1 MIKNSHVFTTSNVRR
16 HKVYPDNDNE
26 RRFVIIDITNHLELQ
41 KFGTKSKDFQRF
53 IFSSEQDSLF
63 L

>member
-1 MIKNSHVFTTSNVRR
+1 MTSATAGS
-16 HKVYPDNDNE
+16 HKVYPDKANK
-26 RRFVIIDITNHLELQ
+26 RRFVIIDITNYLELQ
-41 KFGTKSKDFQRF
+41 KFGAKSKDFQRF